1 MFIFYVISRFETQI
15 KLLCEMEEKTFLPLL
30 DPALIVES
38 SSSGGDK
45 DGES

>member
-1 MFIFYVISRFETQI
+1 MFIFYVISRFEAQI
-15 KLLCEMEEKTFLPLL
+15 KLSVKWKKKLFFPFSA
-30 DPALIVES
+30 PALIVES